1 MEKEVKTPKKKTSI
15 GKNIFRVSIVLIA
28 ILAAIGAFFGVKA
41 LIEKAKREADI
52 KVGDTTIKYSQIK
65 KVQDEAEKYKK
76 DNPAAA
82 VDAEYARNAVIFNSA
97 IKSYAKEKC
106 GLSELYDY
114 DELKEFAGDSWSN
127 SDSTSFE
134 YISKENQ
141 LYKAKMKSCMIKKRE
156 VLTAFVSYETPY
168 MSKGSKEEIN
178 AKYESAKEK
187 LANDFLPLF
196 NSSATTD
203 EIAAKA
209 DVNLIADP
217 YASDFDF
224 SRLENG
230 IVSMVKKT
238 TFDRVEG
245 VSGGN
250 YIDSGAAGDLT
261 EAQDSIAVDAKL
273 SGMKVG
279 DHTEII
285 MNKNGI
291 FAIYRIESVNDA
303 EFYTWDEF
311 LEITKKNNSITERVA
326 YNESNVVKAA
336 KTLNGEVCY
345 AVAGNTWTCQYT
357 GGSTMRKPGF
367 YMHDSHPDG
376 DFRHVKAIRFR
387 IVDTSGAPVNGV
399 TVNSSAP
406 YVETRDATSWVSW
419 NGLNYTVPPYNW
431 VRWGAFEGNGYAF
444 GMGDCNTSGTLT
456 TTMTAPSGY
465 VFTDNGQRTITV
477 RNPIAGSNDDGVT
490 DRQYTIRRDVQP
502 PADKPDSPRQSS
514 SVKTQVRLNNT
525 GNWQNGTIVAPV
537 GSTVN
542 FKHTIN
548 GNFNSNWSNYFID
561 WQESNGQVSNRNVN
575 RSGISLGSN
584 ASGDVVVQGDTTGLK
599 NNVGVTPIKITHAD
613 VGKTICENMNY
624 TWRLEYYYQKG
635 NVRNGAQVHDRMRDA
650 SRDQRGS
657 GSSSQACVYVPYNYE
672 LTPCINGSGSMCGG
686 VDIPGEPGET
696 IPNTP
701 EVNNPNG
708 NTPSRPDT
716 RWIITTWTIS
726 GNYESQKTPNSPI
739 NNSNG
744 NTCSVYS
751 TAYGAPLVGCRASET
766 GTRSFPPNGKTG
778 LGLREISIP
787 ENAPLGSRY
796 CIALS
801 VSPYKLEANESQT
814 TQNQK
819 VGTQWR
825 HSAPF
830 CLKATKKPKLQV
842 WGNGIYSRGGI
853 ITSRSNIKGGVFGSW
868 VEYEAIAGGKV
879 NGFTSE
885 SSNTGNRLTFA
896 NDKSG
901 TKGNWGNW
909 TGATETNRII
919 SNIKGRYPRSR
930 DGVVRETRNGIYGGH
945 DGNTTPNIHTRII
958 DSNGMFLTG
967 NITSRSPLGTDR
979 IRAFQQTIIIVDGD
993 LYISKDVTKIDAWL
1007 IVKGKI
1013 VTCATE
1019 QRENSAIV
1027 NNNNCGKTLQVNGPI
1042 IANNLKSWRTGGSE
1056 FSNPGS
1062 PSETYNQRADVYLWA
1077 YAQGT
1082 SSNKVVTTYTK
1093 EVPVRY

>member
-1 MEKEVKTPKKKTSI
+1 MEQEVKIPKKKNP
-15 GKNIFRVSIVLIA
+15 KKRVILKILIA
-28 ILAAIGAFFGVKA
+28 FIAICAAFGAAA
-41 LIEKAKREADI
+41 LVNYFISNKDI
-52 KVGDTTIKYSQIK
+52 KVGDTNIKVEDINSNVSDMESFISSAENGASILQGKTVRDKVRDDLILNAGLKKSITDCKVDVDLSNGAIASQ
-65 KVQDEAEKYKK
+65 
-76 DNPAAA
+76 
-82 VDAEYARNAVIFNSA
+82 R
-97 IKSYAKEKC
+97 
-106 GLSELYDY
+106 GLS
-114 DELKEFAGDSWSN
+114 AGDFGSLKN
-127 SDSTSFE
+127 
-134 YISKENQ
+134 YQKVMIENDY
-141 LYKAKMKSCMIKKRE
+141 LKARLENCLIIRRSYFGVAKMYAN
-156 VLTAFVSYETPY
+156 LTESELNEAKAFLNNTV
-168 MSKGSKEEIN
+168 
-178 AKYESAKEK
+178 
-187 LANDFLPLF
+187 LPLF
-196 NSSATTD
+196 KGNNSDGEIANFIRSKYPDYLVFYAGQDANDDIDLVPDYLKAEALNSKSFDGLFTNVGDYTEAVVRQNGELGIYRMNASAGKYDSWDKYFDHLLKSVATNNSSLLALAFGNSASAATVTKQEYCYGNWGVPSYYAQANTNGQQFTSHVVKYHFIFVDSKTNARVPNVNVRIKQSSSPAVDKSYPFCIKDMNGNTD
-203 EIAAKA
+203 GSGIVDLWANCFTGPP
-209 DVNLIADP
+209 VV
-217 YASDFDF
+217 DFDAGNKYKGGKYTYTTKG
-224 SRLENG
+224 SRFDWTYYQGNRENWDSQNG
-230 IVSMVKKT
+230 LV
-238 TFDRVEG
+238 TFP
-245 VSGGN
+245 
-250 YIDSGAAGDLT
+250 
-261 EAQDSIAVDAKL
+261 
-273 SGMKVG
+273 
-279 DHTEII
+279 
-285 MNKNGI
+285 
-291 FAIYRIESVNDA
+291 
-303 EFYTWDEF
+303 
-311 LEITKKNNSITERVA
+311 NNSIDSSGVGTISNGHNGADRVRFFPGINGA
-326 YNESNVVKAA
+326 NVE
-336 KTLNGEVCY
+336 L
-345 AVAGNTWTCQYT
+345 
-357 GGSTMRKPGF
+357 
-367 YMHDSHPDG
+367 
-376 DFRHVKAIRFR
+376 
-387 IVDTSGAPVNGV
+387 IVYLEQT
-399 TVNSSAP
+399 
-406 YVETRDATSWVSW
+406 
-419 NGLNYTVPPYNW
+419 
-431 VRWGAFEGNGYAF
+431 
-444 GMGDCNTSGTLT
+444 
-456 TTMTAPSGY
+456 
-465 VFTDNGQRTITV
+465 
-477 RNPIAGSNDDGVT
+477 
-490 DRQYTIRRDVQP
+490 VQP
-502 PADKPDSPRQSS
+502 PADRHDSPRQSS

-525 GNWQNGTIVAPV
+525 GNWQDGTIVAPV

-542 FKHTIN
+542 FKHTVN
-548 GNFNSNWSNYFID
+548 GNFNSSWSDYFID

-599 NNVGVTPIKITHAD
+599 NNVGVTPIEITHAD

-635 NVRNGAQVHDRMRDA
+635 NVRNGTQVHDRTRDA

-716 RWIITTWTIS
+716 RWIITTWTVS
-726 GNYESQKTPNSPI
+726 GNYENRKTPNSPI
-739 NNSNG
+739 SNSNG

-751 TAYGAPLVGCRASET
+751 TAYGAPLGNCRASET
-766 GTRSFPPNGKTG
+766 GTQSFPPNGKTG

-801 VSPYKLEANESQT
+801 VSPYKLEANESQAA
-814 TQNQK
+814 QNQK

-830 CLKATKKPKLQV
+830 CLKATKKPKFQV

-853 ITSRSNIKGGVFGSW
+853 VTSRSNIKGGVFGSW

-919 SNIKGRYPRSR
+919 SNIEGRYPSSRS
-930 DGVVRETRNGIYGGH
+930 GVVRETRNGIYGGH
-945 DGNTTPNIHTRII
+945 DGNTTPDTHTRII
-958 DSNGMFLTG
+958 DSEGMFLTG

-1093 EVPVRY
+1093 EIPVRY